1 MDNVNT
7 KIGQSLARENASML
21 TQQSFV
27 SSNLVGM
34 ASGVSEFTKS
44 ENAVAFQQVNKA
56 DKALVKLPEQST
68 SDIDKKLKA
77 NSSNADTDAREE
89 YVSFSQSLS
98 NINELL
104 QTNGTK
110 LSFTI
115 QNSIQSDSENSGNR
129 PVVIVTD
136 KESGNVIRQIPS
148 EEVQAFAERL
158 RNLEF
163 DPASTSGLVVDGQA

>member
-7 KIGQSLARENASML
+7 KIGQNLARENASML

-115 QNSIQSDSENSGNR
+115 QNDNENGGNR

-148 EEVQAFAERL
+148 EEVQAFAERV
-158 RNLEF
+158 RDLES
-163 DPASTSGLVVDGQA
+163 DPASTSGLVVDRQA